1 MLPDAIAVCTNERNR
16 RTERAARDGPG
27 GERVHEHSSGISP
40 IGSESNAAARAGA
53 IGPKSYFPKQCREL
67 VWTIGKT
74 VTVVVIDDDLGV
86 RRGLARLLR
95 ASGFEVA
102 TYASAEAFLF
112 SPPDDT
118 SICLVLDIHLGGMSG
133 LELADC
139 LDEEERSVPIV
150 FISAQEGALPEERA
164 ASSGTIAFLRKP
176 VDESV
181 LIEAVSRALL
191 PG

>member
-1 MLPDAIAVCTNERNR
+1 M
-16 RTERAARDGPG
+16 
-27 GERVHEHSSGISP
+27 
-40 IGSESNAAARAGA
+40 
-53 IGPKSYFPKQCREL
+53 
-67 VWTIGKT
+67 
-74 VTVVVIDDDLGV
+74 TVVVIDDDLGV

-112 SPPDDT
+112 SPRDDT
-118 SICLVLDIHLGGMSG
+118 GICLVLDIHLGGMSG